1 MPIEHGEL
9 SETRACDGAN
19 LNNTLFKYVTRS
31 VNRTRIKRA
40 TEIESI
46 NIVYETWTNISEQ
59 PGWMCV
65 VLCMAHGSSNT
76 NIKAF
81 NVFNILNSIKWLIG
95 TIYFMKKKK
104 VKNTVEKKQ
113 YMRRH
118 LFNACTHGLMH
129 SQIYTWHIK
138 YVIVECCSLLSGL
151 RLYNNKLKD
160 FFPII
165 SFAWLLFH

>member
-9 SETRACDGAN
+9 SVTRSCDGAN
-19 LNNTLFKYVTRS
+19 LNNTLLKCVTRS

-65 VLCMAHGSSNT
+65 VYGTHGSSNT
-76 NIKAF
+76 NIKTF

-95 TIYFMKKKK
+95 TIYFMKRKKK
-104 VKNTVEKKQ
+104 WKIPTKKKAVHATPLIQ
-113 YMRRH
+113 CVH
-118 LFNACTHGLMH
+118 AWVNAFANLQVTYQICNCWMLQGL
-129 SQIYTWHIK
+129 K
-138 YVIVECCSLLSGL
+138 
-151 RLYNNKLKD
+151 
-160 FFPII
+160 
-165 SFAWLLFH
+165 WLASVQ